1 MPFDSFD
8 ELPVEA
14 RIIDEALKQFRDG
27 EGWTN
32 ARKIAGKHRCMRGYL
47 CLARKALNVTGDRT
61 DCLIQYAIL
70 LAGNKEGPEIDRVRE
85 VFFIARRE
93 GVNKRWP
100 DRFFDLVVQQL

>member
-27 EGWTN
+27 EGWPN

-47 CLARKALNVTGDRT
+47 CLARKALNNTPSFSPATKRG
-61 DCLIQYAIL
+61 Q
-70 LAGNKEGPEIDRVRE
+70 KS
-85 VFFIARRE
+85 IAC
-93 GVNKRWP
+93 VKCSS
-100 DRFFDLVVQQL
+100 